1 MKSARKIGN
10 YAQHRSQEMG
20 ISPAEINNILNFS
33 DSETNAF
40 FKGRRMLTYGR
51 LMALS
56 KLLNTTVKDM
66 LEGDEVLYSESVVH
80 CMNEFD
86 DDANREEILDIIDDY
101 MDIRD
106 ALLRMDE

>member
-20 ISPAEINNILNFS
+20 ISITEINNILGLS
-33 DSETNAF
+33 DSEINAF
-40 FKGRRMLTYGR
+40 FKGRRMLTYDQ

-56 KLLNTTVKDM
+56 ELLSTTIKDM
-66 LEGDEVLYSESVVH
+66 IEGDDVLYSESVVH
-80 CMNEFD
+80 CMNDFD
-86 DDANREEILDIIDDY
+86 NDANREKILDIIDDY

-106 ALLRMDE
+106 SS